1 MIKIIRAIKPSS
13 PTIRTSDASIIISL
27 ISFSFLAFYSSILP
41 IASFACGFRS
51 SAFPFRIRA
60 VPCAPLRVGKV
71 AAAGGAEPVILAVH
85 VKHFIAHIA
94 GTLSY
99 LFSAIVDT
107 CTFYAPTFR

>member
-41 IASFACGFRS
+41 IASCACGFRS
-51 SAFPFRIRA
+51 SAFPFQIRA

-71 AAAGGAEPVILAVH
+71 AATG
-85 VKHFIAHIA
+85 
-94 GTLSY
+94 
-99 LFSAIVDT
+99 
-107 CTFYAPTFR
+107 